1 VSEID
6 AHEEVAD
13 HEESDAV
20 RVSGGVQPQPALGF
34 LLAGLLGGAGLI
46 HLVMIPPH
54 IGESWAEGIAFAIV
68 GWAQIAAAMALVRKR
83 GSRGLYSAVIVGSA
97 AVIAVWV
104 WSRTIGLP
112 FGAHA
117 GIVESASPVDQICA
131 GLELGAILVAGS
143 MLIAPAKLRI
153 GALGASVAAVAV
165 LGLATSAILSP
176 DAASHGG
183 HTHATAA
190 GTATG
195 HVDAATGTEHVAQM
209 AAIDLARCDLGF
221 NPQSY
226 WEDSTKMGVDIYGGG
241 TMQVA
246 TAPTLNQLVT
256 GADPLE
262 GRGSEGLDKLIAATS
277 ESAVGEGAAAGLIVS
292 LSDATETDYAAWTN
306 WMGTMAAAGAAGSSS
321 SGHAH
326 GAAVTPVAAP
336 SDNGGH
342 GGHAGPQ
349 PWTAMV
355 DQKQCDTLDAELS
368 LARATA
374 LKYPTA
380 ADAMAAGYERVTFYV
395 PGIAAHYM
403 KFGVVDGKFKIDQP
417 EMILYDG
424 ISPEARVVG
433 LSYYMIQPGQAE
445 PSQGFTGANDHSHRH
460 VGLCNKEGVGVIGDS
475 TLTAEQCAAIG
486 GVKSDGSKGWMS
498 HAWVVPGCE
507 SPWGVFSAANPLLDG
522 KLEQA
527 STTNAGACSGSGVR
541 DRYELRSGRPPVAG
555 QTGVKESAAGE

>member
-1 VSEID
+1 MAD
-6 AHEEVAD
+6 VAD
-13 HEESDAV
+13 VDEIATTPTGAV
-20 RVSGGVQPQPALGF
+20 QQPSMGF
-34 LLAGLLGGAGLI
+34 LLAGLLAGAGVI
-46 HLVMIPPH
+46 HLVMIPSH
-54 IGESWAEGIAFAIV
+54 IGESWAEGIAFAVV
-68 GWAQIAAAMALVRKR
+68 GWAQIAAGVALLLGR
-83 GSRGLYSAVIVGSA
+83 GSRRLYTAVILGSA
-97 AVIAVWV
+97 GVVALWV
-104 WSRTIGLP
+104 WSRTVGLP

-117 GIVESASPVDQICA
+117 GVVESVGLVDQICA
-131 GLELGAILVAGS
+131 ALELGAVLVAGA
-143 MLIAPAKLRI
+143 MLFAPSRLRI
-153 GALGASVAAVAV
+153 GMLGASVAAIAV
-165 LGLATSAILSP
+165 LGLATAAIVSP
-176 DAASHGG
+176 DASSHGAHAHG
-183 HTHATAA
+183 AATAA
-190 GTATG
+190 GATAA
-195 HVDAATGTEHVAQM
+195 HADHAAGSGHVAQM

-226 WEDSTKMGVDIYGGG
+226 WDDAAKMGVDTYGGG
-241 TMQVA
+241 TMQVK
-246 TAPTLNQLVT
+246 TAPTLNQIVS
-256 GADPLE
+256 GEDPLE

-277 ESAVGEGAAAGLIVS
+277 QSSGGEGAAAGLIVS
-292 LSDATETDYAAWTN
+292 LSDATDADYTAWTR
-306 WMGTMAAAGAAGSSS
+306 WMGSMTASGTAGGGHDHAATATASS
-321 SGHAH
+321 A
-326 GAAVTPVAAP
+326 AAP

-368 LARATA
+368 LARSTA

-380 ADAMAAGYERVTFYV
+380 ADAMAAGWERVTFYV

-403 KFGVVDGKFKIDQP
+403 KYGVVDGKFQIDQP

-424 ISPEARVVG
+424 NTPEARVVG

-486 GVKSDGSKGWMS
+486 GIKSDGSKGWMS

-507 SPWGVFSAANPLLDG
+507 SPWGVFSAASPLLDG

-541 DRYELRSGRPPVAG
+541 DRYELRSGRPPVAA
-555 QTGVKESAAGE
+555 QTGAKESAAGE

>member
-1 VSEID
+1 
-6 AHEEVAD
+6 
-13 HEESDAV
+13 
-20 RVSGGVQPQPALGF
+20 
-34 LLAGLLGGAGLI
+34 
-46 HLVMIPPH
+46 MIPSH
-54 IGESWAEGIAFAIV
+54 IGESWAEGIAFAVV
-68 GWAQIAAAMALVRKR
+68 GWAQIAAGVALLLGR
-83 GSRGLYSAVIVGSA
+83 GSRRLYTAVILGSA
-97 AVIAVWV
+97 GVVALWV
-104 WSRTIGLP
+104 WSRTVGLP

-117 GIVESASPVDQICA
+117 GVVESVGLVDQICA
-131 GLELGAILVAGS
+131 ALELGAVLVAGA
-143 MLIAPAKLRI
+143 MLFAPSRLRI
-153 GALGASVAAVAV
+153 GMLGASVAAIAV
-165 LGLATSAILSP
+165 LGLATAAIVSP
-176 DAASHGG
+176 DASSHGAHADG
-183 HTHATAA
+183 TATAA
-190 GTATG
+190 AGATTAHADHTAG
-195 HVDAATGTEHVAQM
+195 SGHVAQM

-226 WEDSTKMGVDIYGGG
+226 WDDAAKMGVDTYGGG
-241 TMQVA
+241 SMQVA
-246 TAPTLNQLVT
+246 AAPTLNELVS
-256 GADPLE
+256 GGDPLE

-277 ESAVGEGAAAGLIVS
+277 QSSGGEGAAAGLIVS
-292 LSDATETDYAAWTN
+292 LSDATDADYTAWTR
-306 WMGTMAAAGAAGSSS
+306 WMGAMAASGTAGGGH
-321 SGHAH
+321 GHASS
-326 GAAVTPVAAP
+326 AAAP

-368 LARATA
+368 LARSTA

-380 ADAMAAGYERVTFYV
+380 ADAMAAGWERVTFYV

-403 KFGVVDGKFKIDQP
+403 KYGVVDGKFQIDQP

-424 ISPEARVVG
+424 NTPEARVVG

-460 VGLCNKEGVGVIGDS
+460 VGLCNKAGVGVIGDS

-486 GVKSDGSKGWMS
+486 GIKSDGSKGWMS

-507 SPWGVFSAANPLLDG
+507 SPWGVFSAASPLLDG

-541 DRYELRSGRPPVAG
+541 DRYELRSGRPPVAS
-555 QTGVKESAAGE
+555 QTEVKESAAGE